1 MLKILISYFL
11 GPFGMRVEE
20 WYIANSLY
28 VNSLIVLYGLLLVV
42 SNLNYKKI
50 LDSALSLMNEGGK
63 KYSEKDLWI
72 KSIQAGSFFPLISGN
87 LHLYPKKTGVPAIL
101 SLIKKDKRWQKIVNT
116 KKKKNSPKKK

>member
-50 LDSALSLMNEGGK
+50 LDNALSLMNEGGK
-63 KYSEKDLWI
+63 KYSKKELWT
-72 KSIQAGSFFPLISGN
+72 KAVQEGSFFPLISGN
-87 LHLYPKKTGVPAIL
+87 LHLYPRKTSVRAVL
-101 SLIKKDKRWQKIVNT
+101 SLIEKDKRWRKVINT
-116 KKKKNSPKKK
+116 KKQKNSPKKK